1 MEVLLGGLDLGVGPS
16 APSRTPFDPCG
27 VSAGPHTAR
36 APRGRRHRRRL
47 RASPRPAAPARRPS
61 SSLAVSSALV
71 SLGRCAARSA
81 DAMNSALEPRSK
93 RNGPGEVRPACAMR
107 NHVFAGHTVGGFLHC
122 GQDPRVHP
130 ALFANPFTNFWRAPT
145 LPERRTAAGPGGWSI
160 NRTARSCERRML
172 NPPVRGHKICRA
184 NVHIGSEIRGN
195 RREAP
200 TATPQVRRH
209 FADSGAGPE
218 DASNLPPRWRGAC
231 QSAGQCV
238 SARSRSTSADVERR
252 ARPARRANLDA
263 PGRARLMS
271 GASSAHILPTS
282 GPKRSVQCHRQ

>member
-1 MEVLLGGLDLGVGPS
+1 MVWIWEWAHPLHHGLPS
-16 APSRTPFDPCG
+16 IHAASPP
-27 VSAGPHTAR
+27 VHTAR

-81 DAMNSALEPRSK
+81 SAMNSALEPRRSGTA
-93 RNGPGEVRPACAMR
+93 RVRFVPRVPCETTFLQ
-107 NHVFAGHTVGGFLHC
+107 VILSGGF
-122 GQDPRVHP
+122 
-130 ALFANPFTNFWRAPT
+130 FTAVKIREFTRRYLPT
-145 LPERRTAAGPGGWSI
+145 PLPISGGPPLSRREGPPPGPGGWSI

-172 NPPVRGHKICRA
+172 NPPVRGRKICWREMW
-184 NVHIGSEIRGN
+184 HIRSEIRGN

-209 FADSGAGPE
+209 FAHSGAGPE